1 MHCGTPGR
9 TPPRRPAFAGRLIRL
24 VLPLLLA
31 LAVWAGPA
39 SAYRC
44 APGATT
50 RTLAGHTVNAGERQ
64 CEPSAPFK
72 RRGNADPLS
81 FVFFMGIIMAVLL
94 VPVAVWRREDLSP
107 E

>member
-44 APGATT
+44 APAATGT
-50 RTLAGHTVNAGERQ
+50 VAGHAANVGEQQ
-64 CEPSAPFK
+64 CEPSRPFK
-72 RRGNADPLS
+72 RRGDADPLS
-81 FVFFMGIIMAVLL
+81 FVFFIGIMVAVLV
-94 VPVAVWRREDLSP
+94 VPVAVWRREDLQP